1 MIYINIKEILK
12 EKKRTKYWL
21 IKEMGCSYQAMSAV
35 MDNNTKGIKF
45 ETIEKLCTILECT
58 PNDLIKFKE
67 DKEERKR
74 NM

>member
-67 DKEERKR
+67 EKEERKR

>member
-12 EKKRTKYWL
+12 ERKRTKYWL

-45 ETIEKLCTILECT
+45 DTIEKLCTILECT
-58 PNDLIKFKE
+58 PNDLIKIKE
-67 DKEERKR
+67 DEKK
-74 NM
+74 

>member
-35 MDNNTKGIKF
+35 MDNHTKGIKF
-45 ETIEKLCTILECT
+45 DTIEKLCTILECT

-67 DKEERKR
+67 DEKR
-74 NM
+74 NI